1 MQTAQPLLAVFT
13 QIYMTNIINHFS
25 GSLIEHVNVW
35 LNVYDANLNIIIWNP
50 MAEKISGYSRE
61 EVVGHAKIW
70 DWLYPDQPYR
80 TDMLN
85 LASTLFA
92 GDEFLADEETEILCK
107 NGEKKNIAWNS
118 RSLVDGNGQVY
129 AVITFGY
136 DVTSRKKAEEALQS
150 AHNELSVLYDIASV
164 ASESIDLNTILD
176 RSLNRVLPTMK
187 SKKGMI
193 HLWDDSTKTLFLAA
207 SKGLPHSAM
216 TQLGLKPLDG
226 GLISQVF
233 SQKKPIIVPDM
244 SDLLKISNTPAKLF
258 HTYLGVPMRAKGKA
272 VGVISVFGKAGYHYS
287 PEEITL
293 LASIA
298 DQVGVAVENAGLYRE
313 AGQLA
318 VMEERRRLA
327 RDLHDSV
334 TQSLFSLTLFAE
346 AGQRLLRGGELNEA
360 ERHLAWLGETAQDAL
375 KEMRLLVYE
384 LRPLAL
390 NQGGL
395 VEAIQQRFNA
405 VERRAGIKAHL
416 IADQRRDVE
425 LPLHVEE
432 GFYRII
438 QEALNNSLK
447 HASATSVT
455 VELFA
460 ADGEITAKI
469 TDNGVGFNTHTANEK
484 GGMGLIS
491 MRERAEK
498 MGGQL
503 DIKADSGTTITVQ
516 LQNIDQTAG
525 EENT

>member
-1 MQTAQPLLAVFT
+1 M
-13 QIYMTNIINHFS
+13 IDITNRFS
-25 GSLIEHVNVW
+25 DSLIEHVNVW
-35 LNVYDANLNIIIWNP
+35 LNVYDANLNIIVWNP

-70 DWLYPDQPYR
+70 DWLYPDQSYR
-80 TDMLN
+80 AEMLK
-85 LASTLFA
+85 LAATLFA
-92 GDEFLADEETEILCK
+92 GNEFLVDEETQILCK

-118 RSLVDGNGQVY
+118 RSLVDENGTGY
-129 AVITFGY
+129 GVITFGY
-136 DVTSRKKAEEALQS
+136 DVTSRKKAEEALQK

-176 RSLNRVLPTMK
+176 SSLDRVLPTMK

-193 HLWDDSTKTLFLAA
+193 HLWDGSTQTLFLAA
-207 SKGLPHSAM
+207 SRGLPHSAI

-233 SQKKPIIVPDM
+233 SQKKPVVVPDM
-244 SDLLKISNTPAKLF
+244 SNLLKISNTPAKLF

-272 VGVISVFGKAGYHYS
+272 VGVISVFGKAGYYYS

-298 DQVGVAVENAGLYRE
+298 DQVGVAVENARLYRE

-346 AGQRLLRGGELNEA
+346 AGQRLLRSGQLTDA
-360 ERHLAWLGETAQDAL
+360 EMHLGWLGETAQDAL

-390 NQGGL
+390 NPGGL

-416 IADQRRDVE
+416 IADQHHHVE

-447 HASATSVT
+447 HASATSVS

-460 ADGEITAKI
+460 TDAEVMAKI
-469 TDNGVGFNTHTANEK
+469 TDNGVGFNVHTAGAK
-484 GGMGLIS
+484 GGLGLIS
-491 MRERAEK
+491 MQERAEK
-498 MGGQL
+498 MEGQL
-503 DIKADSGTTITVQ
+503 DIRANPRQGTTITVRWQ
-516 LQNIDQTAG
+516 PVDHPAG
-525 EENT
+525 EKDS

>member
-1 MQTAQPLLAVFT
+1 
-13 QIYMTNIINHFS
+13 
-25 GSLIEHVNVW
+25 
-35 LNVYDANLNIIIWNP
+35 
-50 MAEKISGYSRE
+50 
-61 EVVGHAKIW
+61 
-70 DWLYPDQPYR
+70 
-80 TDMLN
+80 
-85 LASTLFA
+85 
-92 GDEFLADEETEILCK
+92 
-107 NGEKKNIAWNS
+107 
-118 RSLVDGNGQVY
+118 
-129 AVITFGY
+129 
-136 DVTSRKKAEEALQS
+136 
-150 AHNELSVLYDIASV
+150 
-164 ASESIDLNTILD
+164 
-176 RSLNRVLPTMK
+176 
-187 SKKGMI
+187 
-193 HLWDDSTKTLFLAA
+193 
-207 SKGLPHSAM
+207 LPHSAI

-233 SQKKPIIVPDM
+233 SQKKPVVVPDM
-244 SDLLKISNTPAKLF
+244 SNLLKISNTPAKLF

-272 VGVISVFGKAGYHYS
+272 VGVISVFGKAGYYYS

-298 DQVGVAVENAGLYRE
+298 DQVGVAVENARLYRE

-346 AGQRLLRGGELNEA
+346 AGQRLLRSGQLTDA
-360 ERHLAWLGETAQDAL
+360 EMHLGWLGETAQDAL

-390 NQGGL
+390 NPGGL

-416 IADQRRDVE
+416 IADQHHHVE

-447 HASATSVT
+447 HASATSVS

-460 ADGEITAKI
+460 TDAEVMAKI
-469 TDNGVGFNTHTANEK
+469 TDNGVGFNVHTAGAK
-484 GGMGLIS
+484 GGLGLIS
-491 MRERAEK
+491 MQERAEK
-498 MGGQL
+498 MEGQL
-503 DIKADSGTTITVQ
+503 DIRANPRQGTTITVRWQ
-516 LQNIDQTAG
+516 PVDHPAG
-525 EENT
+525 EKDS